1 MSSEERDLRREAA
14 DPAPELS
21 DDAFPAA
28 DSASGP
34 FRVRWRLTR
43 DDPKSGARER
53 TVPAPHEIYDEAI
66 KLKDAGNLAGAVEK
80 LREVLAI
87 DPNHVETHS
96 ALAVYLQR
104 LGQPDEAI
112 AHARKVVEIAPND
125 TFSYTQLSVIY
136 MRCGKIL
143 EAEDA
148 KARAHMMS
156 GHKH

>member
-1 MSSEERDLRREAA
+1 M
-14 DPAPELS
+14 
-21 DDAFPAA
+21 
-28 DSASGP
+28 
-34 FRVRWRLTR
+34 
-43 DDPKSGARER
+43 
-53 TVPAPHEIYDEAI
+53 PAPHEIYDEAI

-80 LREVLAI
+80 LGEVLAL
-87 DPNHVETHS
+87 DPNHIETHS
-96 ALAVYLQR
+96 ALAVYLQK
-104 LGQPDEAI
+104 LGRPDEAI

-148 KARAHMMS
+148 KAQAHVMS